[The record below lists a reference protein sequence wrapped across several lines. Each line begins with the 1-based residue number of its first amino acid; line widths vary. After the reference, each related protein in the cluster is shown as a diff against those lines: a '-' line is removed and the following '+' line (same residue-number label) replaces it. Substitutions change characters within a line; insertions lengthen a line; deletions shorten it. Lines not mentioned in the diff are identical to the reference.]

1 MKTLITLIALFVTS
15 IGTVNAQVNCGQYLE
30 KPIYDTFEKKTT
42 LRTKFQTKGLL
53 SPINPIVLTKVTTET
68 DTVYFASFRAV
79 SGSNAYNAYG
89 IKIMFMDDTIHS
101 VDEVEVDYTFQY
113 SKYGSYYDVK
123 SFLIVNEELLELLK
137 TKPIKVFRL
146 YTDDREL
153 KESERNNFLNA
164 TKCLVVSNQQ

>member
-1 MKTLITLIALFVTS
+1 MKTLMTLIALFVTS
-15 IGTVNAQVNCGQYLE
+15 IGTVNAQINCGQYLE
-30 KPIYDTFEKKTT
+30 KPTYDTFEKKTT
-42 LRTKFQTKGLL
+42 LRTKFLTKGLL
-53 SPINPIVLTKVTTET
+53 SPMNPIILSRVTTKT

-79 SGSNAYNAYG
+79 SSTSSYSGHG
-89 IKIMFMDDTIHS
+89 LKIMFMDNTIHS
-101 VDEVEVDYTFQY
+101 EDRVEVDYTYEY
-113 SKYGSYYDVK
+113 SKYGSYYNVK

-164 TKCLVVSNQQ
+164 VKCLVVTN